1 MGRGRSFPLDR
12 ERTISE
18 HRRTRVSERE
28 GKVEAKQFDAVYR
41 KRFDKLATT
50 NLADALDKMGIRGAV
65 IGIRPMYDCP
75 KIIGRAV
82 TIKITAAG
90 MAKSQHHLGVR
101 AIDAAS
107 PGDVIAIDNRGD
119 LYNNCWGEILSMGA
133 KVKGVSGVV
142 VDGAARD
149 IDACK
154 EFGFPVYARGTVP
167 ITARGRIMEES
178 FNEVIR
184 IGDVQVRPGDI
195 LVADVNGVVVIPVE
209 KLEEVLDAAEQVF
222 QKEAAMVEELRR
234 GVPILEVDQK
244 YGYETM
250 LRK

>member
-1 MGRGRSFPLDR
+1 MKTQR
-12 ERTISE
+12 EKIE
-18 HRRTRVSERE
+18 IL
-28 GKVEAKQFDAVYR
+28 KKM
-41 KRFDKLATT
+41 ATT
-50 NLADALDKMGIRGAV
+50 NLADALDKVGIRGAV

-75 KIIGRAV
+75 KIAGKAV

-90 MAKSQHHLGVR
+90 VVKSRHHLGVR
-101 AIDAAS
+101 AINAAE
-107 PGDVIAIDNRGD
+107 PGDIIIIDNRGD
-119 LYNNCWGEILSMGA
+119 LYNNCWGEILAMGA
-133 KVKGVSGVV
+133 KMKGVAGVV

-184 IGDVQVRPGDI
+184 IGDIQVRPGDI
-195 LVADVNGVVVIPVE
+195 VMADINGVVIIPLE
-209 KLEEVLDAAEQVF
+209 KFDEVLEAAIQIQ
-222 QKEAAMVEELRR
+222 QKEDAMVEELRR

-244 YGYETM
+244 YSYETM
-250 LRK
+250 LKK

>member
-1 MGRGRSFPLDR
+1 M
-12 ERTISE
+12 
-18 HRRTRVSERE
+18 
-28 GKVEAKQFDAVYR
+28 EAKIFNEKYR
-41 KRFDKLATT
+41 KRFERMATT
-50 NLADALDKMGIRGAV
+50 NLADALDKVGIRGAV

-75 KIIGRAV
+75 KILGRAV

-90 MAKSQHHLGVR
+90 MVKSKYHLGVR

-107 PGDVIAIDNRGD
+107 PGDVILIDNRGD
-119 LYNNCWGEILSMGA
+119 LNNNCWGEILSMGA
-133 KVKGVSGVV
+133 KMKKISGVV

-149 IDACK
+149 IDACR

-184 IGDVQVRPGDI
+184 IGDVQVKPGDI
-195 LVADVNGVVVIPVE
+195 VMADINGVVIIPVE
-209 KLEEVLDAAEQVF
+209 KLDEVLEAAEEIL
-222 QKEAAMVEELRR
+222 QKEEAMVEELKK

-244 YGYETM
+244 YAYEAM
-250 LRK
+250 LKK

>member
-1 MGRGRSFPLDR
+1 MKTPR
-12 ERTISE
+12 EKIE
-18 HRRTRVSERE
+18 IL
-28 GKVEAKQFDAVYR
+28 KKM
-41 KRFDKLATT
+41 ATT
-50 NLADALDKMGIRGAV
+50 NVADALDKVGIRGAV

-75 KIIGRAV
+75 KIAGKAV

-90 MAKSQHHLGVR
+90 VVKSRHHLGVR
-101 AIDAAS
+101 AINAAE
-107 PGDVIAIDNRGD
+107 PGDIIIIDNRGD
-119 LYNNCWGEILSMGA
+119 LYNNCWGEILAMGA
-133 KVKGVSGVV
+133 KMKGVAGVV

-184 IGDVQVRPGDI
+184 VGDVQVRPGDI
-195 LVADVNGVVVIPVE
+195 VMADINGVVIIPAE
-209 KLEEVLDAAEQVF
+209 KLEEVLEAATQIQ
-222 QKEAAMVEELRR
+222 QKEDAMVEELRR

-244 YGYETM
+244 YSYETM
-250 LRK
+250 LKK

>member
-1 MGRGRSFPLDR
+1 MKTDMLR
-12 ERTISE
+12 EKI
-18 HRRTRVSERE
+18 ERL
-28 GKVEAKQFDAVYR
+28 KKM
-41 KRFDKLATT
+41 ATT
-50 NLADALDKMGIRGAV
+50 NVADALDKVGVRGAV

-75 KIIGRAV
+75 KIAGKAV

-90 MAKSQHHLGVR
+90 MVKSKHHLGVQ
-101 AIDAAS
+101 AIHAAE
-107 PGDVIAIDNRGD
+107 PGDVIIIDNRGD
-119 LYNNCWGEILSMGA
+119 LYNNCWGEILAMGA
-133 KVKGVSGVV
+133 KMKGVAGVV

-184 IGDVQVRPGDI
+184 VGEVQVRPGDI
-195 LVADVNGVVVIPVE
+195 VMADVNGVVIIPVE
-209 KLEEVLDAAEQVF
+209 KFDEVLEAAAQIQ
-222 QKEAAMVEELRR
+222 QKEDAMVEELRR

-244 YGYETM
+244 YAYETM
-250 LRK
+250 LKK

>member
-1 MGRGRSFPLDR
+1 M
-12 ERTISE
+12 
-18 HRRTRVSERE
+18 
-28 GKVEAKQFDAVYR
+28 EAKIFNEKYR
-41 KRFDKLATT
+41 KRFERMATT
-50 NLADALDKMGIRGAV
+50 NLADALDKVGIRGAV

-75 KIIGRAV
+75 KILGRAV

-90 MAKSQHHLGVR
+90 MVKSKYHLGVR

-107 PGDVIAIDNRGD
+107 PGDVILIDNRGD
-119 LYNNCWGEILSMGA
+119 LNNNCWGEILSMGA
-133 KVKGVSGVV
+133 KMKKISGVV

-149 IDACK
+149 IDACR

-184 IGDVQVRPGDI
+184 IGDVQVKPGDI
-195 LVADVNGVVVIPVE
+195 VMADINGVVIIPAE
-209 KLEEVLDAAEQVF
+209 KLDEVLEAAEEIL
-222 QKEAAMVEELRR
+222 QKEEAMVEELKK

-244 YGYETM
+244 YAYEAM
-250 LRK
+250 LKK